1 MLKQVEAAETRRMN
15 TVRVAHI
22 MPFANIG
29 GTEKATLRLAEAASH
44 CGFENSIYCPREAE
58 DLKRFYRE
66 HCFST
71 ASYEQVEPSYHHPMP
86 YLRAAQSLAQDMKRH
101 HVQIV
106 HCAEVLGAHYAALAG
121 RLAGA
126 FVICHVRCQH
136 PSISRRDQTFLYPVQ
151 RFVFVSKNTWDVFG
165 MNVPEEKGEVLYDS
179 VPEISTATSPAEAR
193 ARYDLPTDVP
203 VVGMASRIHP
213 GKDFESLISAAK
225 IVAESVP
232 SCRYLLAGDYE
243 QHPVHREHFLHL
255 QSLLREAGLL
265 DRFVFA
271 GFESDISRFFAAIDI
286 FVLSSQ
292 AEGLPLVIL
301 EAMACGKPVVATDVG
316 GISEIIE
323 DQRTGLLVPQKSSE
337 RLAKALLS
345 LLSSAS
351 KAEEISRA
359 GRGFALRTFGEQRF
373 NKRVRDLYCA
383 IAKRQG
389 FLSDRAPCMP
399 M

>member
-1 MLKQVEAAETRRMN
+1 
-15 TVRVAHI
+15 

-44 CGFENSIYCPREAE
+44 CGFENLIYCPREAE
-58 DLKRFYRE
+58 ELKNFYHE

-71 ASYEQVEPSYHHPMP
+71 ASYDQVEPSYHHPMP
-86 YLRAAQSLAQDMKRH
+86 YLRAAQSLGQDMKRH
-101 HVQIV
+101 HVRIV
-106 HCAEVLGAHYAALAG
+106 HCADILGAHYAALAG

-126 FVICHVRCQH
+126 FVVCHVRCQH
-136 PSISRRDQTFLYPVQ
+136 PTITRRDQTFLYPVQ

-165 MNVPEEKGEVLYDS
+165 MHVPKEKGEVLYDG
-179 VPEISTATSPAEAR
+179 VPEICTDASPTEAR
-193 ARYDLPTDVP
+193 AAYGLPADVP
-203 VVGMASRIHP
+203 VIGMASRIHP

-225 IVAESVP
+225 VVAESFP

-243 QHPVHREHFLHL
+243 QNPVHREHFLHL
-255 QSLLREAGLL
+255 QSLLREAGLAE
-265 DRFVFA
+265 RFAFA

-316 GISEIIE
+316 GVNEIVE
-323 DQRTGLLVPQKSSE
+323 DQRTGLLVPEKSPES
-337 RLAKALLS
+337 LAKALLS
-345 LLSSAS
+345 LLSSKG
-351 KAEEISRA
+351 KAGDIARA
-359 GRGFALRTFGEQRF
+359 GREFVLRNFGEGSFQ
-373 NKRVRDLYCA
+373 KRVRDLYCA
-383 IAKRQG
+383 IAKQQG
-389 FLSDRAPCMP
+389 YLSDRAPCMP